1 MTTLTHAIS
10 GSLVAVLLAGVQSNQ
25 HSLLIIPFIS
35 AAIID
40 LDHLYYFFKDKSTA
54 VPENMHKARSIFHEL
69 IGFII
74 IGLLM
79 LFISFFNLQM
89 AILIGIPMM
98 IHLAE
103 DFIIGISIPF
113 NPFDKS
119 EINLLPQKRS
129 LKIIIEII
137 VLLISGF
144 LWKMFLSGQL

>member
-1 MTTLTHAIS
+1 
-10 GSLVAVLLAGVQSNQ
+10 
-25 HSLLIIPFIS
+25 
-35 AAIID
+35 
-40 LDHLYYFFKDKSTA
+40 
-54 VPENMHKARSIFHEL
+54 
-69 IGFII
+69 
-74 IGLLM
+74 
-79 LFISFFNLQM
+79 
-89 AILIGIPMM
+89 MM